1 MTTLHFDL
9 NPPPRPPGQDPLNGF
24 LKLRYSVTV
33 SGATMSGSAEAIQ
46 TDTTGALVKHIT
58 GVTLSGTQI
67 GVEQIG
73 AP

>member
-9 NPPPRPPGQDPLNGF
+9 NPPPSNNPLNGL
-24 LKLRYSVTV
+24 LKLSYSISV
-33 SGATMSGSAEAIQ
+33 SGTTMSGAAEGIQ
-46 TDTTGALVKHIT
+46 TDTTGAVVKDIT